1 MIGKWAFQWQLPLST
16 GHNKDKE
23 RGKGKYTLLN
33 I

>member
-16 GHNKDKE
+16 DHKDKE